1 MSFKD
6 YRISNIRYMLA
17 YALDEKKL
25 FLSNVNNIQS
35 EKFENIY
42 DLFTVILD
50 KTITRLIKKWIFKT
64 YHEVE
69 EPLLFFKWKINISGS
84 LKRNTLLN
92 QKLICIYDEYSENN
106 YLNQIIK
113 TTIFELLKKSQIIT
127 KENKNSLYNL
137 KKIYYMFHEIDIL
150 NPWEIKRSSIKAIRY
165 NRNNL
170 SYKFVINICYLA
182 LNWLLFTEKKGEFDV
197 NDFFFLISL
206 DSLFETFVRNY
217 FKKEFGEYL
226 YSETEK
232 IERQYDKDDGEN
244 RMIELLPKMNTD
256 ITLTSKQDKKRILII
271 DTKFYKKILNTK
283 WMHWYDSTS
292 INSEHW
298 FQINSYVSN
307 MSYANKDLNLSWM
320 LLYAHT
326 NEEIIPDV
334 KVNIMWHWMYVRTLD
349 MRKPFNEIENQLK
362 DIADI
367 VLM

>member
-1 MSFKD
+1 MSFRD

-25 FLSNVNNIQS
+25 FLSNSKNIQS
-35 EKFENIY
+35 ENFENIY
-42 DLFTVILD
+42 DLFVVILD
-50 KTITRLIKKWIFKT
+50 EIITRLIKKWIFKT

-69 EPLLFFKWKINISGS
+69 EPLLFFKWKINISDS
-84 LKRNTLLN
+84 IKKNTLLN
-92 QKLICIYDEYSENN
+92 KKLVCIYDEYSENN

-127 KENKNSLYNL
+127 KKNSINNL
-137 KKIYYMFHEIDIL
+137 KKVYYMFHEIDVL
-150 NPWEIKRSSIKAIRY
+150 NPWEIKRSSIKAIKY

-182 LNWLLFTEKKGEFDV
+182 LNWLLFTEKEGELDV
-197 NDFFFLISL
+197 NDFLSESSL
-206 DSLFETFVRNY
+206 DSLFETFIRNY
-217 FKKEFGEYL
+217 YKKEFGEHL

-232 IERQYDKDDGEN
+232 IERQYDNDNDEN

-256 ITLTSKQDKKRILII
+256 ITLTSKLDRNRILII
-271 DTKFYKKILNTK
+271 DTKFYKRIINTK
-283 WMHWYDSTS
+283 GMHWYNSTS
-292 INSEHW
+292 IKPEHW
-298 FQINSYVSN
+298 YQINSYVSN
-307 MSYANKDLNLSWM
+307 KAYANKDKHLNLSWM

-349 MRKPFNEIENQLK
+349 MRKPFEEIENQLK
-362 DIADI
+362 DIANI
-367 VLM
+367 ILV